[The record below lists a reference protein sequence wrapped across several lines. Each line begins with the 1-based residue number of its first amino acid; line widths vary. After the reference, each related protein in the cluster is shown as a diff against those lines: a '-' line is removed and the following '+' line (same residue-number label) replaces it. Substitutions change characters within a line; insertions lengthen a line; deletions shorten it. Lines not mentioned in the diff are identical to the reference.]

1 MRSFAR
7 TAELQATILIVCVGL
22 AWGVELVDRAA
33 FGGSL
38 DRFGIQPRTVDG
50 VWGILAAPLLHGS
63 WAHLA
68 ANTLP
73 FLVLGWL
80 VMLRRLR
87 DFFVVTA
94 LVIAFGGLG
103 VWLIGAPNTI
113 HIGASSVLF
122 GYVGYL
128 LARGYFE
135 RSMGSIV
142 LAVLVAA
149 VYGSVLWGILPS
161 QPGVSWE
168 GHFAGFVSGV
178 GAGKVLSSS
187 PSAARVTRMPSRAR

>member
-38 DRFGIQPRTVDG
+38 DQFGIQPRTAGG
-50 VWGILAAPLLHGS
+50 VWGILAAPLLHAS

-73 FLVLGWL
+73 FIVLGWL

-87 DFFVVTA
+87 DFFLVTA
-94 LVIAFGGLG
+94 LVVVFGGLG

-113 HIGASSVLF
+113 HIGASGVLF

-135 RSMGSIV
+135 RSIGSIV
-142 LAVLVAA
+142 LAVFVAA

-168 GHFAGFVSGV
+168 GHFTGFVSGV
-178 GAGKVLSSS
+178 GAGKALSSS
-187 PSAARVTRMPSRAR
+187 PGAARATRMPSRAR